1 MNDIMQVNNISKTMS
16 SREIAELCEKRHD
29 HVLRDIRAYAG
40 AVIQMERGINVRSM
54 DWNDNEGVQL
64 LGDTPVEGVTFGLE
78 VNPQNK
84 QSYPVCH
91 LDKNTTLIIVSGY
104 NVLLRKR
111 IIERWQELEQQA
123 QASNPV
129 MPALPNF
136 TNPADA
142 AIAWAEEYKAKEAA
156 QAEVTELKPK
166 AEALARI
173 SSSKG
178 ATGIRDTAKAVGMRQ
193 NDFVAWCVDDT
204 KPISRRFMYR
214 DDRGVLNAYSHRTS
228 AGLMT
233 QKLQSFVGHDGR
245 DRAEPRV
252 KFTPAGVAK
261 IAEMLEKERNKEL
274 EPM

>member
-1 MNDIMQVNNISKTMS
+1 MQNVKTMS
-16 SREIAELCEKRHD
+16 SREIATLTKKD
-29 HVLRDIRAYAG
+29 HSHVIRDIRSMLSQIDDPNMDDTDFKEVFDG
-40 AVIQMERGINVRSM
+40 RGYTSEIN
-54 DWNDNEGVQL
+54 L
-64 LGDTPVEGVTFGLE
+64 
-78 VNPQNK
+78 NK
-84 QSYPVCH
+84 D
-91 LDKNTTLIIVSGY
+91 LTLTLVAGY
-104 NVLLRKR
+104 NSRFRYLVIK
-111 IIERWQELEQQA
+111 RWQELEQQA
-123 QASNPV
+123 QASSPV
-129 MPALPNF
+129 TPALPNF

-156 QAEVTELKPK
+156 QAQVTELKPK

-204 KPISRRFMYR
+204 KPMSRRFMYR

>member
-1 MNDIMQVNNISKTMS
+1 MNINGNQTINNGDYAMQFPTIQQNTDLQQAVDAKDLHQALGLHPAKWSEWSKNNITNNPFALEGIDYGVYNPELNTQGGRPTTNYYLSIDFAKKLAMQVRTKKGE
-16 SREIAELCEKRHD
+16 EIRDYFLDCERK
-29 HVLRDIRAYAG
+29 V
-40 AVIQMERGINVRSM
+40 
-54 DWNDNEGVQL
+54 
-64 LGDTPVEGVTFGLE
+64 
-78 VNPQNK
+78 
-84 QSYPVCH
+84 
-91 LDKNTTLIIVSGY
+91 VS
-104 NVLLRKR
+104 
-111 IIERWQELEQQA
+111 
-123 QASNPV
+123 ASNPV
-129 MPALPNF
+129 APALPNF
-136 TNPADA
+136 TDPYEA

-156 QAEVTELKPK
+156 QAQVIELKPK

-173 SSSKG
+173 SSAKG

-204 KPISRRFMYR
+204 KPVCRRFMYR

-261 IAEMLEKERNKEL
+261 IAEMLEKERSREAEL
-274 EPM
+274 V